1 MSVTP
6 GLGSFNKDKVANKF
20 GIQLKPKGSSQ
31 QLLTTS
37 TTKITSTATGAAS
50 NITKNKTVSDFRTNN
65 STNGFSSN
73 TSEPIKK
80 VPDKSLT
87 SKSTSGLVSKSVNNE
102 QSHSLTSNDNHSTK
116 KSKEPS
122 PAKSPATAKKSSII
136 SNERAVSPVPPVKR
150 PSASIITPSPPPPKT
165 EAQIEHQ
172 KDQPLYRRQ
181 LSKPIDPTSSATLS
195 TTTTSTAGAST
206 APLKR

>member
-31 QLLTTS
+31 QSLTTS
-37 TTKITSTATGAAS
+37 TTKITSTTTGAAS
-50 NITKNKTVSDFRTNN
+50 SITKNKTVSDFRANN
-65 STNGFSSN
+65 NTNGFSSN

-87 SKSTSGLVSKSVNNE
+87 SKSTSGLVSTSVNNE
-102 QSHSLTSNDNHSTK
+102 RSDSLTSNVNHSTK

-136 SNERAVSPVPPVKR
+136 SNERAVSPAPSVKGPSVSIVTPPH
-150 PSASIITPSPPPPKT
+150 KT
-165 EAQIEHQ
+165 EAQIQHQ

-195 TTTTSTAGAST
+195 TTTSAAGGAST